1 MANLVLLIEHDTAT
15 RRALRRTLE
24 SRGYEV
30 VEAVTATAG
39 LELLQRLP
47 EAFRLVLVRR
57 NLRGLPSAAL
67 VETLRLFHPRLPV
80 FCLSDG
86 PGATVE
92 IGCPTVS
99 AGAEELEAHL
109 RVFAGGNNG
118 WGESTCLDPDAV
130 RRVRERYARTG
141 DLVEAAHEVVRAL
154 PEL

>member
-109 RVFAGGNNG
+109 RVFAGNNG